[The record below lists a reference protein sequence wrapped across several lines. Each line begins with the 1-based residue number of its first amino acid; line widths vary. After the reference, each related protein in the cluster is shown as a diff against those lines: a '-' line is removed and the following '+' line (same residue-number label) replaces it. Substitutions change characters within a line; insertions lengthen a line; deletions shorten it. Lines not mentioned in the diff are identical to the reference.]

1 MEREEVY
8 KKVVAAFQDV
18 MIEKNITE
26 GSLTDLQNSGISSV
40 DFIQIVVNIEMKFDI
55 EFDDDAIIWS
65 DYKSVDD
72 ILDYV
77 LSKI

>member
-18 MIEKNITE
+18 MKEKNITE